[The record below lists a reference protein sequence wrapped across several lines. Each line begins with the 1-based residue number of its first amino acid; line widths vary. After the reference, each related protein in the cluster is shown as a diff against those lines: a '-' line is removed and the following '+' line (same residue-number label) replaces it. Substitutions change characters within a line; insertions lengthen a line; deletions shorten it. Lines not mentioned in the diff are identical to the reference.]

1 MRNLATDPLRVAVI
15 GLGRWGFTLG
25 GVAAKTPGLALTTCF
40 TRNRAKRE
48 EFAALHRS
56 EEHTSELQSH

>member
-25 GVAAKTPGLALTTCF
+25 GVAAKTPGLALTTCASL
-40 TRNRAKRE
+40 RRCCACCLGLLGGVLIRS
-48 EFAALHRS
+48 HRGS
-56 EEHTSELQSH
+56 